1 MSISLASASK
11 QHVTKKSTNRIFVQ
25 VKLKV
30 PKRRLMLQS
39 RHEDAICGRVDAW
52 SYKKVDLRPGLEH
65 IASIGGF
72 PLSQ

>member
-1 MSISLASASK
+1 MLPRNRPTASL
-11 QHVTKKSTNRIFVQ
+11 
-25 VKLKV
+25 KLKV
-30 PKRRLMLQS
+30 PKRLMLQS

-65 IASIGGF
+65 IASIRGF